1 MFSHA
6 TKLEF
11 SCLNMCNQT
20 QQVSQTGEEI
30 RENYL
35 FLSSRFFLAE
45 MRQVKKLRHVHL
57 FCVKLAFCFLP
68 MFNTTHRTNFRLA
81 FIAIASAI
89 ALVSLF
95 FTNKLVSQLANEE
108 RNKVAVWAE
117 ATRLAASAD
126 YQSDLT
132 LVMRVLESNT
142 TIPVVIVD
150 GNDNYITSRNITEPS
165 KNLNEFRHSYIAS
178 FKKKHPPIEISISPT
193 IRQYIYYDDS
203 ILIKELAYFPY
214 IQLGV
219 IALFILLSFLAF
231 AGTKRAEQNQ
241 VWVGLSKETAHQL
254 GTPISSLMAWAE
266 LLKGRYPQDTLLPEM
281 ENDIMRLKT
290 IAERFSKIGSKTELI
305 PIPLN
310 DALGDAIAYMRKRI
324 SSKVSIEV
332 VNTTKD
338 NSEVSLN
345 LPLFEWVIENLCK
358 NAIDAMD
365 GSGSITITMSEQSK
379 YYVVDVRDTG
389 KGMTKSM
396 YKMVFH
402 PGFTTKK
409 RGWGLGLSLA
419 KRIVEEYHEGRIF
432 VKQSEVGKGTTFRI
446 LLRKFN

>member
-1 MFSHA
+1 
-6 TKLEF
+6 
-11 SCLNMCNQT
+11 
-20 QQVSQTGEEI
+20 
-30 RENYL
+30 
-35 FLSSRFFLAE
+35 
-45 MRQVKKLRHVHL
+45 
-57 FCVKLAFCFLP
+57 
-68 MFNTTHRTNFRLA
+68 MFNTAHRLNLRLA

-89 ALVSLF
+89 ALISLF
-95 FTNKLVSQLANEE
+95 FTNRLVNQLANEE

-150 GNDNYITSRNITEPS
+150 EHDKYITSRNIEEPHDE
-165 KNLNEFRHSYIAS
+165 LDTFRRAYIAR
-178 FKKKHPPIEISISPT
+178 FKKKHSPIDITISPT
-193 IRQYIYYDDS
+193 IHQYIYYDDS
-203 ILIKELAYFPY
+203 VLIKELAYFPY

-219 IALFILLSFLAF
+219 IGLFILLSYYAF

-266 LLKGRYPQDTLLPEM
+266 LLKGRYPEDTLLPEM

-305 PIPLN
+305 PIQLA
-310 DALGDAIAYMRKRI
+310 DALGDAINYMRKRI
-324 SSKVSIEV
+324 SSKVSISV
-332 VNTTKD
+332 VNKTNET
-338 NSEVSLN
+338 SEVSLN

-365 GSGSITITMSEQSK
+365 GIGSITITMSEQSK
-379 YYVVDVRDTG
+379 HYIIDIQDTG

-432 VKQSEVGKGTTFRI
+432 VKHSEVGKGTTFRI

>member
-1 MFSHA
+1 
-6 TKLEF
+6 
-11 SCLNMCNQT
+11 
-20 QQVSQTGEEI
+20 
-30 RENYL
+30 
-35 FLSSRFFLAE
+35 
-45 MRQVKKLRHVHL
+45 
-57 FCVKLAFCFLP
+57 
-68 MFNTTHRTNFRLA
+68 MFNTTYKFNLKLA

-95 FTNKLVSQLANEE
+95 FTNRLVGELAREE

-117 ATRLAASAD
+117 ATHMAASSD

-132 LVMRVLESNT
+132 LVMKVLESNT

-150 GNDNYITSRNITEPS
+150 AHDNYITSRNVVEPQ
-165 KNLNEFRHSYIAS
+165 KGLNKFRGKYIAR
-178 FKKKHPPIEISISPT
+178 FKKKHPPIEIILSPSVK
-193 IRQYIYYDDS
+193 QYIYYDDS
-203 ILIKELAYFPY
+203 VLIKRLAYFPY
-214 IQLGV
+214 VQLGV
-219 IALFILLSFLAF
+219 IALFILLSFWAF

-266 LLKGRYPQDTLLPEM
+266 LLKGRYPEDALLPEM
-281 ENDIMRLKT
+281 EHDIMRLKT

-310 DALGDAIAYMRKRI
+310 DALGEAITYMHKRI
-324 SSKVSIEV
+324 PSKVTISV
-332 VNTTKD
+332 VNTTRD
-338 NSEVSLN
+338 TAEVSLN

-358 NAIDAMD
+358 NAVDAMS
-365 GSGSITITMSEQSK
+365 GSGSIIITMSEQAK
-379 YYVVDVRDTG
+379 HYVIDVQDTG
-389 KGMTKSM
+389 KGMVKSL
-396 YKMVFH
+396 YKMIFH

-419 KRIVEEYHEGRIF
+419 KRIVEEYHQGRIF